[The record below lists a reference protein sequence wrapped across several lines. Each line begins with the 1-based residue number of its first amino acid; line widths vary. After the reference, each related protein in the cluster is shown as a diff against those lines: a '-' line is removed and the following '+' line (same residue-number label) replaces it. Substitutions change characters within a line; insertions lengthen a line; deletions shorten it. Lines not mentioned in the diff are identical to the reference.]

1 MTTKRNV
8 LVCLSGGIDS
18 SLATIL
24 LQNEGY
30 EVHGVTFRT
39 WDYISENCVEK
50 QKGCCSIESIVEAKQ
65 FAEKIGISHQV
76 LDLREHFGNTV
87 IKEFISEYMDGHTP
101 NPCVRCNAE
110 IKWGKVIELANDI
123 GCEFISTGHYAQ
135 VREENSRFIL
145 SRGTDDTKDQSYF
158 LWMLSQENLARTIF
172 PLGNRKKSEIKKMAA
187 ERGLAQ
193 LVEKRESQEICFIPK
208 NDYREFLKEQVSDL
222 DKKIGKGN
230 FVSLEGKI
238 LGEHKGYPYYT
249 IGQRKGLGIAL
260 GEPRFVIK
268 IRPATNEIVLGSYRD
283 LEQKSLKIKNVNFIK
298 YPGIENEKL
307 VDLKIRFRSQS
318 VKATIFHENDSYR
331 ILTHEPVYAITP
343 GQSAVFYE
351 GNDIVGGGIIM

>member
-1 MTTKRNV
+1 MTKKV

-18 SLATIL
+18 SLAAIL
-24 LQNEGY
+24 LKNEGY
-30 EVHGVTFRT
+30 DIYGVTFRT
-39 WDYISENCVEK
+39 WDYISESCIEK

-65 FAEKIGISHQV
+65 FAEKIGIPHQV
-76 LDLREHFGNTV
+76 LDLREHFGKTV
-87 IKEFISEYMDGHTP
+87 IKEFIDEYLGGRTP

-110 IKWGKVIELANDI
+110 IKWGKVIELANEL
-123 GCEFISTGHYAQ
+123 GCEFVSTGHYAQ
-135 VREENSRFIL
+135 VREENGRYVL
-145 SRGTDDTKDQSYF
+145 SRGTDETKDQSYF

-187 ERGLAQ
+187 ERGLTQ

-208 NDYREFLKEQVSDL
+208 NDYREFLKEQIPDI
-222 DKKIGKGN
+222 DEKIGKGN
-230 FVSLEGKI
+230 FVSLDGKV

-260 GEPRFVIK
+260 GEPRFVVE
-268 IRPATNEIVLGSYRD
+268 IRQATNEIVLGSYEN
-283 LEQKSLKIKNVNFIK
+283 LEQNCLKINNVNFIK
-298 YPGIENEKL
+298 YSAIENEKQ
-307 VDLKIRFRSQS
+307 VDLKIRFRSQT
-318 VKATIFHENDSYR
+318 VKATISPEKDSYK
-331 ILTHEPVYAITP
+331 IVTLEPVYAVTP